1 MVAVVVGICGGGII
15 GCCSRLFY
23 YLGMGEFYTIS
34 TGEIVGSIFGVFMFA
49 VVFGMVFGVIRYMMF
64 GGSER

>member
-1 MVAVVVGICGGGII
+1 
-15 GCCSRLFY
+15 
-23 YLGMGEFYTIS
+23 MGEFYTIS